1 MIKEKVQNI
10 IDEVFPKI
18 EKHYGFSKFQECT
31 PYVELHKNIYEKYS
45 GEEGAQGDED
55 SCHAEYCSMMN
66 EISIYYPN
74 MKSKKMVIQTLIHEY
89 IHYLQSPTWFK
100 RYYVLHCTHNLHIFQ
115 NIICMLLIHVFK
127 QFELMLNAL

>member
-10 IDEVFPKI
+10 IDEVFHKI
-18 EKHYGFSKFQECT
+18 EKHYGFSKFKECT

-45 GEEGAQGDED
+45 GEDGASGDED
-55 SCHAEYCSMMN
+55 GCHAEYCHDMN

-89 IHYLQSPTWFK
+89 IHYLQSPIWFK
-100 RYYVLHCTHNLHIFQ
+100 RYYNMGHDYVSHPYEKEAIS
-115 NIICMLLIHVFK
+115 
-127 QFELMLNAL
+127 FEKDYKLFI

>member
-10 IDEVFPKI
+10 INEVFPKI

-45 GEEGAQGDED
+45 GEEGASGDED
-55 SCHAEYCSMMN
+55 GCHAEYCSMMN

-74 MKSKKMVIQTLIHEY
+74 MKSRKMIIETLIHEY

-100 RYYVLHCTHNLHIFQ
+100 RYYDQYGYDYTTHPYEIEATS
-115 NIICMLLIHVFK
+115 
-127 QFELMLNAL
+127 FEKDYKLFI

>member
-10 IDEVFPKI
+10 INEVFPKI

-45 GEEGAQGDED
+45 GEEGASGDED
-55 SCHAEYCSMMN
+55 GCHAEYSSMMN

-74 MKSKKMVIQTLIHEY
+74 MKSRKMIIETLIHEY

-100 RYYVLHCTHNLHIFQ
+100 RYYDQYGHDYTTHPYEIEATS
-115 NIICMLLIHVFK
+115 
-127 QFELMLNAL
+127 FEKDYKLFI

>member
-45 GEEGAQGDED
+45 GEDGASGDED
-55 SCHAEYCSMMN
+55 GCHAEYCHDMN

-74 MKSKKMVIQTLIHEY
+74 MKSKEDVIRSIIHEY
-89 IHYLQSPTWFK
+89 THYRQDHKL
-100 RYYVLHCTHNLHIFQ
+100 
-115 NIICMLLIHVFK
+115 FK
-127 QFELMLNAL
+127 QYRQMYSYDENPIEIEAHKNEEEDYKLFI